1 MSQKANKAWYR
12 SGISLVETMNA
23 VAILSITLIGVSGYR
38 YCSMLDTRKADAY
51 IASARIGYLLSES
64 WRGMQG
70 SEVYDPVAR
79 LGGGMTI
86 TASEGPDAP
95 VGYTALGSY
104 KIVLNDITF
113 YATLSWKDLSS
124 NLRALNTILVWAQR
138 THEQNG
144 LVDSDKSFELTTYVL
159 N

>member
-1 MSQKANKAWYR
+1 MSRKTKKTWYR
-12 SGISLVETMNA
+12 SGISLTETMHA

-38 YCSMLDTRKADAY
+38 YCSTLDTRKADAY

-70 SEVYDPVAR
+70 IDTYDPVSR
-79 LGGGMTI
+79 LGAGLAI

-95 VGYTALGSY
+95 GGYTVLGNY

-113 YATLSWKDLSS
+113 YATLSWKDISS
-124 NLRALNTILVWAQR
+124 TLRALNTIIVWAQR
-138 THEQNG
+138 THEQTDIN
-144 LVDSDKSFELTTYVL
+144 DADKSFELTTYAQ